1 MEIVIRAIVMFIVLF
16 VIVKVLGKKQIKNLT
31 LYDYILSITIGS
43 IAADSI
49 ISLDTPLYDGLIAIV
64 VFAFIGYLFSLL
76 ALQSH
81 MVEEFID
88 GEPLVLF
95 ENNNFNYGNLDRAKM
110 SVAKVL
116 EHCRLKGCFDIN
128 ELDSAVLEPSGDVS
142 ILLKGNNQPLT
153 SRDVKNNIQ
162 KNSKKQTLSH
172 SIIVDGVVDK
182 EELKKA
188 KKTKSWLNNYLKSK
202 KHKLDRIALLSIDK
216 NNKVTILLKN

>member
-1 MEIVIRAIVMFIVLF
+1 MFVVLF
-16 VIVKVLGKKQIKNLT
+16 VIVKILGKKQIKNLT

-64 VFAFIGYLFSLL
+64 IFAIIGYLSSLL
-76 ALQSH
+76 SLQSH
-81 MVEEFID
+81 TVEEFID
-88 GEPLVLF
+88 GEPIVLF
-95 ENNNFNYGNLDRAKM
+95 ENNNFNYANLDKAKM

-142 ILLKGNNQPLT
+142 ILLKGKSQPLT
-153 SRDVKNNIQ
+153 SNDIKNDIQ
-162 KNSKKQTLSH
+162 KNSKKQTLTH
-172 SIIVDGVVDK
+172 LIVVDGSVDT

-188 KKTKSWLNNYLKSK
+188 HKTRAWLNNYLKNNHK
-202 KHKLDRIALLSIDK
+202 KLENISLLSVDK
-216 NNKVTILLKN
+216 NDKVTVLAKN